1 MNTPFSRRR
10 PSGFTLIEL
19 LTVVAII
26 GVLAG
31 IIFAVLGNVRRNA
44 QQTQSLGKLRAIGS
58 ATLVYASENRG
69 GLPVWYNYTTQ
80 KHWWRYLQTYLGEDP
95 ESFHSPA
102 HEGFDTSTTDSLI
115 RTISYG
121 WNYAVSGR
129 HVGDPNRAS
138 NHLLIVNDFQNPSR
152 VLIAAEAK
160 ENAFGFIAADTLPA
174 QGRYGENVPSA
185 FLDGHVDSR
194 PYSEFLQTAP
204 WFVGPKEVP
213 PYIPTPSPQ

>member
-19 LTVVAII
+19 LTVIAII

-31 IIFAVLGNVRRNA
+31 IIIAVVGNARRSA
-44 QQTQSLGKLRAIGS
+44 QQSQSLSKLRAIGS

-80 KHWWRYLQTYLGEDP
+80 KHWWRYLQPYLGDDP
-95 ESFHSPA
+95 EVFHSPA
-102 HEGFDTSTTDSLI
+102 HAGFDASSNDSLI
-115 RTISYG
+115 VTISYG

-129 HVGDPNRAS
+129 HVGDPNRGS
-138 NHLLIVNDFQNPSR
+138 NHALIVNDFPNPSK
-152 VLIAAEAK
+152 VLISAEAR
-160 ENAFGFIAADTLPA
+160 ESAYGFIAADTPPA
-174 QGRYGENVPSA
+174 EGRYGDNVPSV

-194 PYSEFLQTAP
+194 PYSEFLQVSP
-204 WFVGPKEVP
+204 WFLGPKEVP
-213 PYIPTPSPQ
+213 PYIPTP